1 MAVDGGQTPSVFV
14 YSVAMPEVFSI
25 QLVLRVS
32 CLRVPPLRS
41 QKEGKLK
48 AELYDAILV
57 KPSLRDVGLLGD
69 TAF

>member
-1 MAVDGGQTPSVFV
+1 VAVDGGQTPSVFV

-41 QKEGKLK
+41 QRTFHLSF
-48 AELYDAILV
+48 LICFPFRSILV
-57 KPSLRDVGLLGD
+57 HLGSIVGCV
-69 TAF
+69 